1 VPFLLRLATT
11 ADVAVLPPPVP
22 RRWGADERLLR
33 FRVGSAPRE
42 DPNAVRAHLPEF
54 LPRERPPPV
63 VQPRPTTHHHPA
75 AAFVSSDA
83 ATRALASLP
92 AHTQRLVL
100 AQSML
105 SRQQRINA
113 EVARRQLWERARWE
127 AWERARRVAA
137 DADAE
142 AAAPP
147 SPTEEGEV
155 RLSLPPESLDAAS
168 LEARPEHS
176 RDDRVSTA
184 SGDAPLEG
192 PDASF
197 AAIARDRAALAAK
210 RAASPARRDAAGL
223 VDLAPEPP
231 LPPIP
236 KLLSL
241 ERDDAAAIS
250 SAGIDASDPARALLE
265 AANAAAEAVRASAEA
280 ERRRERR
287 VFAARDRAT
296 HAAEMCRARL
306 REDAAEASRAGKFVK
321 AEHILRQL
329 LAAERAGSAR
339 AKGEEE
345 EKEEE
350 ENLGV
355 FAKAEAQ
362 ITRDDEPRRTAP
374 SDVSDSDSP
383 SSAPVLCLLARALLA
398 QRDSSRR
405 AEASELLRLALRVAA
420 PSDAETR
427 YLALKTLS
435 DASAAEDDPDAAV
448 EAESAARD
456 ALDVAESR
464 FGPRHART
472 AEALRTLAARLN
484 RRGACADAEAAL
496 RRALAAEE
504 GAGNRAGEKKTR
516 VALAATYRRMGAF
529 ERAERIDEATRK
541 KFGRAGWVEGG
552 GRGER
557 G

>member
-1 VPFLLRLATT
+1 MR
-11 ADVAVLPPPVP
+11 
-22 RRWGADERLLR
+22 
-33 FRVGSAPRE
+33 
-42 DPNAVRAHLPEF
+42 
-54 LPRERPPPV
+54 
-63 VQPRPTTHHHPA
+63 
-75 AAFVSSDA
+75 
-83 ATRALASLP
+83 
-92 AHTQRLVL
+92 
-100 AQSML
+100 
-105 SRQQRINA
+105 
-113 EVARRQLWERARWE
+113 
-127 AWERARRVAA
+127 
-137 DADAE
+137 
-142 AAAPP
+142 
-147 SPTEEGEV
+147 
-155 RLSLPPESLDAAS
+155 
-168 LEARPEHS
+168 
-176 RDDRVSTA
+176 
-184 SGDAPLEG
+184 
-192 PDASF
+192 
-197 AAIARDRAALAAK
+197 
-210 RAASPARRDAAGL
+210 
-223 VDLAPEPP
+223 
-231 LPPIP
+231 
-236 KLLSL
+236 
-241 ERDDAAAIS
+241 
-250 SAGIDASDPARALLE
+250 
-265 AANAAAEAVRASAEA
+265 
-280 ERRRERR
+280 
-287 VFAARDRAT
+287 
-296 HAAEMCRARL
+296 RARL

-345 EKEEE
+345 EEEEE

-355 FAKAEAQ
+355 FAKAEKQ

-374 SDVSDSDSP
+374 SDASDSDSP

-405 AEASELLRLALRVAA
+405 AEASELLRLALRVSA

>member
-1 VPFLLRLATT
+1 MR
-11 ADVAVLPPPVP
+11 
-22 RRWGADERLLR
+22 
-33 FRVGSAPRE
+33 
-42 DPNAVRAHLPEF
+42 
-54 LPRERPPPV
+54 
-63 VQPRPTTHHHPA
+63 
-75 AAFVSSDA
+75 
-83 ATRALASLP
+83 
-92 AHTQRLVL
+92 
-100 AQSML
+100 
-105 SRQQRINA
+105 
-113 EVARRQLWERARWE
+113 
-127 AWERARRVAA
+127 
-137 DADAE
+137 
-142 AAAPP
+142 
-147 SPTEEGEV
+147 
-155 RLSLPPESLDAAS
+155 
-168 LEARPEHS
+168 
-176 RDDRVSTA
+176 
-184 SGDAPLEG
+184 
-192 PDASF
+192 
-197 AAIARDRAALAAK
+197 
-210 RAASPARRDAAGL
+210 
-223 VDLAPEPP
+223 
-231 LPPIP
+231 
-236 KLLSL
+236 
-241 ERDDAAAIS
+241 
-250 SAGIDASDPARALLE
+250 
-265 AANAAAEAVRASAEA
+265 
-280 ERRRERR
+280 
-287 VFAARDRAT
+287 
-296 HAAEMCRARL
+296 RARL

-339 AKGEEE
+339 AKGEQEE
-345 EKEEE
+345 EEEE

-355 FAKAEAQ
+355 FAKAEKQ
-362 ITRDDEPRRTAP
+362 TRDDEPRRTAP

-472 AEALRTLAARLN
+472 AEAPG
-484 RRGACADAEAAL
+484 RRGAAEPARRVRGRGGGAEA
-496 RRALAAEE
+496 RARGEE

-552 GRGER
+552 RRGER